1 MFQTTNQSDIKANR
15 ANFGYPS
22 SRQKHATDRESC
34 AYIYTH
40 NMNWDQK
47 RTTKTRAKIISKRL
61 YNPQENTEKDVQGG
75 HHYLDDFL
83 SSQT

>member
-1 MFQTTNQSDIKANR
+1 
-15 ANFGYPS
+15 
-22 SRQKHATDRESC
+22 
-34 AYIYTH
+34 
-40 NMNWDQK
+40 MNWDQK